1 MLKEQCGASASL
13 IIDILKDYS
22 TDIQIVN
29 IVITILYNLLL
40 KEGSLVRRKPSFL
53 DTENAVQSLNY
64 PEAIQI
70 LFSCAQL
77 SLNASLLLQ
86 IASILNRLLLNSD
99 YSLSLLTLDSD
110 LLITFDATSV
120 LQIMSHFLVYCNSP
134 VATRSIFSLFQ
145 TLLSNGRKGGSV
157 RRSFGVCGV

>member
-40 KEGSLVRRKPSFL
+40 KEGPLFSRKKPLFL

-86 IASILNRLLLNSD
+86 IASILNRLLLNSQR
-99 YSLSLLTLDSD
+99 S
-110 LLITFDATSV
+110 
-120 LQIMSHFLVYCNSP
+120 FLVHQ
-134 VATRSIFSLFQ
+134 L
-145 TLLSNGRKGGSV
+145 
-157 RRSFGVCGV
+157 